1 MSDRRIPPA
10 GDPIH
15 AAPPKPR
22 RRTEAELAESIHE
35 DEIKLGRP
43 HTPSERD
50 GFTRGFHGQEYSEEI
65 RRLMALGVEEPG
77 GDGEEGS

>member
-1 MSDRRIPPA
+1 MTHRRIPPA

-22 RRTEAELAESIHE
+22 RRTEAELAEAVHE
-35 DEIKLGRP
+35 DETKLGRP
-43 HTPSERD
+43 HTPSERM
-50 GFTRGFHGQEYSEEI
+50 GFTRAFHGQEYGEEI

-77 GDGEEGS
+77 EAEEEG